1 VFNQAEFAATGK
13 RHDVK
18 TKPEVTEPMT
28 EKSIVMYS
36 RAACPFCVAAR
47 NMLRG
52 KDLTWTEVSLDA
64 EPDKRAEMI
73 SRTGRKTVPQL
84 FIGDFHVG
92 GFDDMNA
99 LEQAGDLD
107 RILAS

>member
-1 VFNQAEFAATGK
+1 
-13 RHDVK
+13 
-18 TKPEVTEPMT
+18 MT

-52 KDLTWTEVSLDA
+52 KDLMWTEVSLDA

-73 SRTGRKTVPQL
+73 SRSGRKTVPQI

-92 GFDDMNA
+92 GFDDLNA

-107 RILAS
+107 RILTS

>member
-1 VFNQAEFAATGK
+1 MSE
-13 RHDVK
+13 
-18 TKPEVTEPMT
+18 KP
-28 EKSIVMYS
+28 IVMYS

-47 NMLRG
+47 NMFRS
-52 KDLTWTEVSLDA
+52 KNLTWTEVSLDA

-73 SRTGRKTVPQL
+73 SRTGRRTVPQI

-92 GFDDMNA
+92 GYDDLNA